1 MPRMQAAR
9 PHLSRREI
17 QCLRLL
23 ARGKTDWET
32 ARILG
37 ISVETARDYVKRARA
52 AYDVATRTQL
62 VVHGL
67 RDEWVTF
74 DDAIPPSGG
83 IG

>member
-1 MPRMQAAR
+1 MPRTQAAR

-17 QCLRLL
+17 QCLQLL
-23 ARGKTDWET
+23 ARGKTDWEI

-37 ISVETARDYVKRARA
+37 ISVETARQYVKRARA
-52 AYDVATRTQL
+52 AYAVASRTQL

-74 DDAIPPSGG
+74 EEAIPPSGG
-83 IG
+83 MG